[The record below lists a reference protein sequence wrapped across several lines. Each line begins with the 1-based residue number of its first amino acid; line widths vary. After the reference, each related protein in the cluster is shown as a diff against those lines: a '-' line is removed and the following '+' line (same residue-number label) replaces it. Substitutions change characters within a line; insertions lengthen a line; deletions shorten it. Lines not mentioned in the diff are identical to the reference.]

1 MNELCELAPRLAQH
15 LVGAAPSWRDV
26 VDAAGS
32 WLRHELGVSVSLWN
46 EACRMPRI
54 DASSSKGSYFEPLL
68 RYDQGFTG
76 DPSKKSI
83 SNLQFAPSLIF
94 KVELIDAK
102 GGGEIVEIADV
113 YQSNSVV
120 HVIDSVLMPK

>member
-1 MNELCELAPRLAQH
+1 MP
-15 LVGAAPSWRDV
+15 
-26 VDAAGS
+26 DAEKAG
-32 WLRHELGVSVSLWN
+32 
-46 EACRMPRI
+46 I

-68 RYDQGFTG
+68 RYDQSFAG

-120 HVIDSVLMPK
+120 HVIDSVLMLK